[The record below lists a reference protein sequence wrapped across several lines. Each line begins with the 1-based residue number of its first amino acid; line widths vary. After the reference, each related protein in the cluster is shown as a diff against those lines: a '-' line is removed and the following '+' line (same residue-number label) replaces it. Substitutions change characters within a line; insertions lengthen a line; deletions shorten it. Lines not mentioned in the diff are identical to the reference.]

1 VGVASDPSRRESKI
15 RWIRDPA
22 HGHEMKPLASE
33 NKNHEIGCGRLP
45 LDARIFVA
53 GHRGMV
59 GSALVRRLQADGY
72 RHLLMRSRSEL
83 DLTDQN
89 AVNGFFRQA
98 KIDAVFLAAAKVG
111 GIHANSTYPADF
123 VYQNLMIEANVIR
136 AAWEAGVARLLFLG
150 SSCIYPKHAP
160 QPMREE
166 YLLSGYLEATNAPYA
181 LAKIAGIMLCE
192 SYNRQHGTRFRAAMP
207 TNLYGPEDSFDLED
221 SHVLPALLRKLHLA
235 KLAQRGDWQAIAS
248 DAGVF
253 GPIPPGLMASLRQ
266 RPPTVPVWG
275 TGSPRR
281 EFLHVDDVASACLFI
296 MKLTD
301 EDYQRVCR
309 TDAAARASL
318 PAGAPVQMIHINVG
332 CGQDLSIRALAE
344 NLKSA
349 VGFDGDFT
357 WDPAQPDGTPRKVL
371 DVSRLKALGW
381 EPAIDF
387 DRGIAST
394 YDWYLRKT

>member
-1 VGVASDPSRRESKI
+1 
-15 RWIRDPA
+15 
-22 HGHEMKPLASE
+22 MKPLASE
-33 NKNHEIGCGRLP
+33 DQSPAMERGRLP
-45 LDARIFVA
+45 PDARIFVA

-59 GSALVRRLQADGY
+59 GSALVRRLQAEGY

-83 DLTDQN
+83 DLTNQH
-89 AVNGFFRQA
+89 AVEEFFQQA
-98 KIDAVFLAAAKVG
+98 NIDAVFLAAAKVG

-166 YLLSGYLEATNAPYA
+166 YLLSGYLEPTNAPYA

-207 TNLYGPEDSFDLED
+207 TNLYGPEDSFDLEN

-235 KLAQRGDWQAIAS
+235 KLAQGGDWQAIAR
-248 DAGVF
+248 DADVF
-253 GPIPPGLMASLRQ
+253 GPIPPALMECLRQ
-266 RPPTVPVWG
+266 RPRTVPVWG

-281 EFLHVDDVASACLFI
+281 EFLHVDDLASACLFI
-296 MKLTD
+296 MRLPD
-301 EDYQRVCR
+301 EDFQRVCR

-318 PAGAPVQMIHINVG
+318 PAGAPAQMIHINVG

-344 NLKSA
+344 KLKS
-349 VGFDGDFT
+349 VMEFDGDFS
-357 WDPAQPDGTPRKVL
+357 WDAGQPDGTPRKVL
-371 DVSRLKALGW
+371 DVSRLKELGW
-381 EPAIDF
+381 VPAVDF
-387 DRGIAST
+387 DRGIAAT
-394 YDWYLRKT
+394 YDWYLRKTTSAGGSSAGVP